1 MLIFEVGI
9 SRSKSQLKFVV
20 THCFVDKFVRW
31 ESDKLILIKLPSGV
45 HSKANPCTPN
55 CVSNL
60 KDDTKKNLAHFSRT
74 DQNNR
79 TDYVLYWIPTKD
91 IPFRY
96 LSLFVSVSS
105 LVVMNHYF
113 CFSTETLLSPPAPRR
128 WENLILIFFLFCS
141 TCFNMHVCVF
151 RGIFRPRHYAVSNSD
166 LVFGPGGVSGGSLI
180 GVLLALW
187 ISDEKGKV
195 RGRRFDLFT
204 TAVAYAH
211 AMSHYFVYCKI
222 GFWTLTYWWR
232 HMLV

>member
-1 MLIFEVGI
+1 MLFFEVGI

-20 THCFVDKFVRW
+20 THCLVDKFVRW

-128 WENLILIFFLFCS
+128 WENLILIFFFFVLRVLTCMFVFSEEYLGRVTTLWVTLILFL
-141 TCFNMHVCVF
+141 VPGVF
-151 RGIFRPRHYAVSNSD
+151 QAV
-166 LVFGPGGVSGGSLI
+166 V
-180 GVLLALW
+180 
-187 ISDEKGKV
+187 
-195 RGRRFDLFT
+195 
-204 TAVAYAH
+204 
-211 AMSHYFVYCKI
+211 
-222 GFWTLTYWWR
+222 
-232 HMLV
+232 